1 MKVWA
6 LFINGNINIFSEKP
20 SREEAIKANFGEYFL
35 PQEEVL
41 NQECEIITNTDATTL
56 IRQASSLLNG
66 AGNKINAS
74 NIEETQQ
81 ELDELYN
88 VAFILQK
95 EIDKLKER
103 G

>member
-1 MKVWA
+1 MKVWV
-6 LFINGNINIFSEKP
+6 LFVNGNINVFSEKP
-20 SREEAIKANFGEYFL
+20 SEEEGVKANYGQSYCSF
-35 PQEEVL
+35 EEVL
-41 NQECEIITNTDATTL
+41 NVECEIITNTDASTL
-56 IRQASSLLNG
+56 IRQAGSLLSG
-66 AGNKINAS
+66 AGNKLNAS
-74 NIEETQQ
+74 NIEEAQQ